1 MSVIAHAAENY
12 RAATAEFLEA
22 AHAVAEGDLDRHH
35 PEGWS
40 PRQIIHHL
48 ADSETQ
54 SYLRIRRLL
63 AEENSVIQGY
73 DEEAW
78 AECKTL
84 GYTEL
89 PVAVSLR
96 VYEAVRAASAG
107 IIERL
112 TEADLERTGNHTER
126 GLISVAHWL
135 DMYTRHPREHR
146 QQLEHAL
153 KGEI

>member
-1 MSVIAHAAENY
+1 MTVIEHAAAAY
-12 RAATAEFLEA
+12 RAATAEFLDA
-22 AHAVAEGDLDRHH
+22 ARAVAEADLDRHH
-35 PEGWS
+35 PEGWT

-54 SYLRIRRLL
+54 SYLRLRRLL
-63 AEENSVIQGY
+63 AEENSTIQGY

-78 AECKTL
+78 AECPTL

-89 PVAVSLR
+89 PVEVSLR

-107 IIERL
+107 IVDRL
-112 TEADLERTGNHTER
+112 TAADLEKAGHHTER
-126 GLISVAHWL
+126 GAITVAHWL

-153 KGEI
+153 KGEL